1 MKNIKQQT
9 PAHNTKLNNNKRRP
23 ENKDHIDSCEGDEEQ
38 LELIIK
44 GKKFKK
50 VTDDKD
56 NKVSNIKK
64 LISEFLADHKTIK
77 STVQYSYAHPTERG
91 IKNICSVTRRV
102 HQVYMCYFNSLCQC

>member
-1 MKNIKQQT
+1 MRNNEQQNTCSYKTCITRSGREKN
-9 PAHNTKLNNNKRRP
+9 
-23 ENKDHIDSCEGDEEQ
+23 IDSCEGDEEQ

-77 STVQYSYAHPTERG
+77 SA
-91 IKNICSVTRRV
+91 I
-102 HQVYMCYFNSLCQC
+102 

>member
-1 MKNIKQQT
+1 MNSKT
-9 PAHNTKLNNNKRRP
+9 PAHTKPSVTRTSRKKN
-23 ENKDHIDSCEGDEEQ
+23 IDSCEGDEEQ

-77 STVQYSYAHPTERG
+77 PA
-91 IKNICSVTRRV
+91 I
-102 HQVYMCYFNSLCQC
+102 